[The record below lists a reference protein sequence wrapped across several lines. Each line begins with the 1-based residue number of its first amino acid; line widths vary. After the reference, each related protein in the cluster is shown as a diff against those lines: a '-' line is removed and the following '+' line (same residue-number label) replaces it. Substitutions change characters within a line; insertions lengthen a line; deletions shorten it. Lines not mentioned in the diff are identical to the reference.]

1 MLMRV
6 VAVVC
11 LVSCCY
17 GEFTVPE
24 AKLEFINPKGLRISI
39 PDTDPDVT
47 LVAFHVNV
55 NEEFQGVEAGQ
66 WAADVLKRRGG
77 RWTYNFPQVKV
88 KKGDTIHYW
97 VYAIRNGLGYQ
108 NLDRSYQVTEDN
120 PHGSPGPT
128 TTQKPMPQ
136 PPPYPGPTEPPS
148 PLPVDWRNC
157 KLSQTSIRDK
167 APPCAGRGVFNATF
181 RTIADLS
188 QWQHEIHVG
197 GTHLEDE
204 FTVFTKDSEVISVLN
219 GQLHISPILLE
230 QKYSRNFVTSGTLN
244 LEECTA
250 INLDFCSARAVS
262 YLILPPV
269 ISARLTTKK
278 TFSFLY
284 GTVEIK
290 AKLPKGDWIVPEIW
304 LQPKDGAYGIHSG
317 RIVLGLSRGNNQLT
331 VEGRHFGNKLLEAGI
346 LLNSSHGTTFQRS
359 QQNSWADDFHIFK
372 LHWTPHALEFSVDD
386 QQIGRIAPE
395 TDLDPTLGGEKLA
408 PFDREFYISLGVHVG
423 GMRDFPDTAI
433 SGDNQKPWKN
443 TSPKARLRFWETK
456 GQWFPSWT
464 TDSVLLVEY
473 VKVTAL

>member
-1 MLMRV
+1 MQLLPYCILLSVVGPTLLPADHGHPVRQSAMLMRV

-39 PDTDPDVT
+39 PDSMSSDPLTDTDPDVT

-197 GTHLEDE
+197 GTHL
-204 FTVFTKDSEVISVLN
+204 
-219 GQLHISPILLE
+219 
-230 QKYSRNFVTSGTLN
+230 KYGS
-244 LEECTA
+244 
-250 INLDFCSARAVS
+250 
-262 YLILPPV
+262 
-269 ISARLTTKK
+269 
-278 TFSFLY
+278 
-284 GTVEIK
+284 
-290 AKLPKGDWIVPEIW
+290 
-304 LQPKDGAYGIHSG
+304 
-317 RIVLGLSRGNNQLT
+317 
-331 VEGRHFGNKLLEAGI
+331 
-346 LLNSSHGTTFQRS
+346 
-359 QQNSWADDFHIFK
+359 QNSVC
-372 LHWTPHALEFSVDD
+372 TYS
-386 QQIGRIAPE
+386 
-395 TDLDPTLGGEKLA
+395 LD
-408 PFDREFYISLGVHVG
+408 
-423 GMRDFPDTAI
+423 RD
-433 SGDNQKPWKN
+433 N
-443 TSPKARLRFWETK
+443 KASSIVASEI
-456 GQWFPSWT
+456 
-464 TDSVLLVEY
+464 
-473 VKVTAL
+473 